1 MSIEGR
7 LPGSTHMNLDR
18 LPVALG
24 SLLCAALTFFWI
36 HAPVLPD
43 GGSSASFA
51 AGFAR
56 TSAAERL
63 VVFPLGVATSIATLV
78 VLLRH
83 GGLLSRRG
91 VLQIGATLVLFASG
105 LISAMATEPTAKEI
119 VAALGAGSAGS
130 LEVSLSRLGFYYAL
144 HLGLA
149 FTALACLVVA
159 ERQPLPAASE
169 SASGLAPAHRRLLF
183 LLGTATLFQG
193 YDTFIVSMALPYI
206 GRDLGAS
213 QGRLGLALSAIRVGA
228 LVSVLLGRAAD
239 RSGRRR
245 LLLATVLAYTIA
257 TAATGLSS
265 GIVQFVACQLVAEVF
280 LVTESALS
288 QVVIAEEFPASV
300 RSLGQG
306 LLGTFGA
313 LGAGLAALL
322 FPIFQETAIGWR
334 GLYFVG
340 IAPLLLVAYLRRSLP
355 ETARWQEA
363 QRRGETQHGG
373 LADLVGGAH
382 RLHFLV
388 LVALSFALGASA
400 APAFGFASYRAT
412 NVFGWTP
419 SEVSAMVLLGGGLGM
434 AGWLVSGLAA
444 ERLGRRRVGMLS
456 FAATGGAAWLYYT
469 SRWLAPAFAALVFME
484 AGGTVA
490 LNALGT
496 ELFPTR
502 LRSTAKSWITNA
514 AVVGAVAGMASV
526 GALSGALG
534 GVDAV
539 IPLLAALPI
548 ACAASLVALPETRGL
563 ELEEI
568 SARRYLSGAGS

>member
-1 MSIEGR
+1 MS
-7 LPGSTHMNLDR
+7 LDR

-24 SLLCAALTFFWI
+24 SLLCAALTFFWL

-56 TSAAERL
+56 ATDGQRL
-63 VVFPLGVATSIATLV
+63 IVFPLGVATSIATLI

-83 GGLLSRRG
+83 GGLLTRRG
-91 VLQIGATLVLFASG
+91 GLQIAATIVLFASG
-105 LISAMATEPTAKEI
+105 LISTLATEPTAKAI
-119 VAALGAGSAGS
+119 VAAIAAGPASD
-130 LEVSLSRLGFYYAL
+130 LETPLTRLGFYHAL
-144 HLGLA
+144 HVGLA
-149 FTALACLVVA
+149 FAALACLVVA
-159 ERQPLPAASE
+159 ERQPIAAASE
-169 SASGLAPAHRRLLF
+169 STSGLAPAHRRLLF

-213 QGRLGLALSAIRVGA
+213 EGRLGVALSAIRVGA

-239 RSGRRR
+239 RGGRRR
-245 LLLATVLAYTIA
+245 LLLATVLAYTVA
-257 TAATGLSS
+257 TAATGLSR
-265 GIVQFVACQLVAEVF
+265 GIAQFVACQLVAEVF
-280 LVTESALS
+280 LVTEWSLA
-288 QVVIAEEFPASV
+288 QVVIAEEFPARF

-322 FPIFQETAIGWR
+322 FPVFQETAIGWR

-340 IAPLLLVAYLRRSLP
+340 VAPLLLVAYLRRSLP

-363 QRRGETQHGG
+363 RRRGETQHGQ
-373 LADLVGGAH
+373 LADLFGGDH

-434 AGWLVSGLAA
+434 AGWFASGLAA

-456 FAATGGAAWLYYT
+456 FAAMGGSAWLYYT
-469 SRWLAPAFAALVFME
+469 TRWLAPAFAALVFME

-526 GALSGALG
+526 GAFSGALG
-534 GVDAV
+534 GADAV
-539 IPLLAALPI
+539 MRLLAMLPI
-548 ACAASLVALPETRGL
+548 ACAASLLVLPETRGL

-568 SARRYLSGAGS
+568 SARAT